1 MELFIENYIILD
13 DLKIYTLTAKSF
25 PEDIGEVHHRLYKLF
40 PPNPPRKYFGISRP
54 ENGVIIYKA
63 GSELLLN
70 EVIDLKLVESFT
82 VQKGDYISILIKDFR
97 NNLSQIDTA
106 FKQLTSL
113 KNIDPNGYC
122 IEYYYNSED
131 VRCMI
136 KVV

>member
-1 MELFIENYIILD
+1 MEKYIFEE

-25 PEDIGEVHHRLYKLF
+25 PEDIGEVHHRLYKIF

-54 ENGVIIYKA
+54 ENGIIIYKV
-63 GSELLLN
+63 GSEVFYN
-70 EVIDLKLVESFT
+70 EEIDLKLVEPFII
-82 VQKGDYISILIKDFR
+82 QKGNYISILIKDFR

-106 FKQLTSL
+106 FKHLTSL

-122 IEYYYNSED
+122 IEYYFNSND